1 MDIQDHRFRLTSKVE
16 TDHVAVELSSEQNA
30 HGNAVNGSMAVQI
43 PMDIQDH
50 GFRLTSK
57 VETDH
62 VTVELSSEQNVR
74 GIAVNG
80 SMAV

>member
-1 MDIQDHRFRLTSKVE
+1 MDIQDHGFRLTSKVE
-16 TDHVAVELSSEQNA
+16 TDHMTVGLSSEQNV
-30 HGNAVNGSMAVQI
+30 HDNTVNGSMAVRI

-62 VTVELSSEQNVR
+62 VTIELSSEQNVC
-74 GIAVNG
+74 GNAVNG